1 MPSCRVVV
9 AVPLLTIMLACAPAV
24 HSGAPEP
31 VVVERLYFGRHSA
44 DTLIVTDSAWAV
56 FVTEVVTPR
65 FPAGL
70 TVWSA
75 TGQWRGSDGSIQR
88 EPSFVL
94 ELVLPDRAHDTDAA
108 IAAIVAEYKRRFRQ
122 EGVLRVRMPAHAGY
136 D

>member
-1 MPSCRVVV
+1 MPSLRIVIALPQVMT
-9 AVPLLTIMLACAPAV
+9 ALACAPAI
-24 HSGAPEP
+24 HSGAGEP

-75 TGQWRGSDGSIQR
+75 TGQWRDPDGRIQR

-94 ELVLPDRAHDTDAA
+94 ELVLPARTPDNDAA
-108 IAAIVAEYKRRFRQ
+108 IVAIVAEYKRRFRQ
-122 EGVLRVRMPAHAGY
+122 EAVLRVVMPAHAGH

>member
-1 MPSCRVVV
+1 MPSLRIVGALSVL
-9 AVPLLTIMLACAPAV
+9 AIPLGCGPALR
-24 HSGAPEP
+24 SGAREA
-31 VVVERLYFGRHSA
+31 VVVERLYFGRNVG
-44 DTLIVTDSAWAV
+44 DTVVVTDSLWAA
-56 FVTEVVTPR
+56 FVTEVITPR

-75 TGQWRGSDGSIQR
+75 TGQWRQPDGRIQR

-94 ELVLPDRAHDTDAA
+94 ELVLPARIDDDDAA

-122 EGVLRVRMPAHAGY
+122 EAVLRVVTSARAGH

>member
-1 MPSCRVVV
+1 MPSLRVVV
-9 AVPLLTIMLACAPAV
+9 ALPLLTISLACAPAV

-31 VVVERLYFGRHSA
+31 VLVERLYFGRHSA

-70 TVWSA
+70 TVWPA
-75 TGQWRGSDGSIQR
+75 TGQWRDAHGRIQR

-94 ELVLPDRAHDTDAA
+94 ELVLPARTHDHDAA

-122 EGVLRVRMPAHAGY
+122 EAVLRVVMPAHAGH

>member
-1 MPSCRVVV
+1 
-9 AVPLLTIMLACAPAV
+9 
-24 HSGAPEP
+24 
-31 VVVERLYFGRHSA
+31 
-44 DTLIVTDSAWAV
+44 LIVTDSAWAV

-75 TGQWRGSDGSIQR
+75 TGQWRSPDGRIQR

-94 ELVLPDRAHDTDAA
+94 EFVLPARAHDTDAA

-122 EGVLRVRMPAHAGY
+122 EAVLRVVMPAHAGH

>member
-1 MPSCRVVV
+1 MPSLRVVV
-9 AVPLLTIMLACAPAV
+9 ALPLLTITLACAPAI
-24 HSGAPEP
+24 HSGARER
-31 VVVERLYFGRHSA
+31 VVVERLYFGRHTA
-44 DTLIVTDSAWAV
+44 DTLIVTDSAWVV

-75 TGQWRGSDGSIQR
+75 TGQWRDADGRIQR

-94 ELVLPDRAHDTDAA
+94 ELVLPARTHETDAS

-122 EGVLRVRMPAHAGY
+122 EAVLRVVTPAHAGHE
-136 D
+136 